1 MKISIIMSVFNNS
14 KTLKRSIESILNQDY
29 ENFEFLIMNDCSN
42 DSSKEILKNFENKD
56 SRIKIFHNKKNIGLT
71 KSLNILIDN
80 ATGKLIA
87 RQDADDYSSKDRL
100 STQVA
105 FLREPS
111 VLQLHPRVYLRCYNF
126 RLDHGLGGRAE
137 DSHI

>member
-56 SRIKIFHNKKNIGLT
+56 SRIKN
-71 KSLNILIDN
+71 
-80 ATGKLIA
+80 
-87 RQDADDYSSKDRL
+87 SS
-100 STQVA
+100 
-105 FLREPS
+105 
-111 VLQLHPRVYLRCYNF
+111 
-126 RLDHGLGGRAE
+126 
-137 DSHI
+137 